1 MSNLWFF
8 SVREITLFT
17 ANVELLNYLLGSPTE
32 TVGCGEFWELNLMVG
47 KKNDVL

>member
-1 MSNLWFF
+1 MVFQCK
-8 SVREITLFT
+8 RDHTLFFT
-17 ANVELLNYLLGSPTE
+17 ANVELLNYLLSSPTE